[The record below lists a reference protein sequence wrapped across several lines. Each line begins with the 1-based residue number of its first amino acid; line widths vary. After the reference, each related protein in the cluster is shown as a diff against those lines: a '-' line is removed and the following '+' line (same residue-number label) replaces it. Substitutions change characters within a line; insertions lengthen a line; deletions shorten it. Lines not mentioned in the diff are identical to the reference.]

1 MIEQLIHIDE
11 QIFHWINGVWTHE
24 WLDFI
29 MPYWREKTTW
39 IPAYTLLLAWVIWQ
53 WRGKA
58 ILFVLWTLLLI
69 AAADGISHRLIKKNV
84 QRLRPCKTE
93 YLQEEVRSLVPCG
106 SGYSFTSN
114 HATNHFA
121 LAVFWSLSLF
131 PARRWIKILL
141 VAWASTIAYGQVYV
155 GVHFPLDVLSGALL
169 GSVIGWLIHR
179 GLQRSLTFFDRPT
192 KPIA

>member
-1 MIEQLIHIDE
+1 MIEQLLHIDE
-11 QIFHWINGVWTHE
+11 LVFHWINGVWTHPG
-24 WLDFI
+24 LDAI

-39 IPAYTLLLAWVIWQ
+39 IPAYVLLLVWVVWQ

-58 ILFVLWTLLLI
+58 ILFILWTLVLV

-93 YLQEEVRSLVPCG
+93 HLQEVRSLVPCG

-131 PARRWIKILL
+131 PSRRRMQLL
-141 VAWASTIAYGQVYV
+141 LIVWASTIAYGQVYV
-155 GVHFPLDVLSGALL
+155 GVHFPLDVLCGALL

-179 GLQRSLTFFDRPT
+179 GLQWSLTYFNRPT
-192 KPIA
+192 KPTA